1 MEIMTILLPLG
12 EAAEMAGAH
21 CKVLC
26 LAVVG
31 VGHLLGQVDVA
42 VGDVVGRR
50 SKALEASSQ
59 EKEVMEERSAACQ
72 RSLAKATCIDTRF
85 TYTYMN

>member
-21 CKVLC
+21 YKVLC

-31 VGHLLGQVDVA
+31 VGQVDVA
-42 VGDVVGRR
+42 AGDVVGRR